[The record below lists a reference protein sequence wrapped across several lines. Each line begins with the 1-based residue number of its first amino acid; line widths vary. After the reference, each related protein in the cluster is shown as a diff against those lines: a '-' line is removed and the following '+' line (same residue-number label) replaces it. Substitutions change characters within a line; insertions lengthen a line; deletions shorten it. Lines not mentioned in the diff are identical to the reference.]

1 MKKDP
6 NQFSALVNIIGRSCH
21 NKDVD
26 MVIVALAVSIA
37 NVGISQR
44 IPYEDFLEKVYSIIT
59 SVYVIDEI
67 DIDEI
72 DDDTSVH

>member
-1 MKKDP
+1 MVNDSH
-6 NQFSALVNIIGRSCH
+6 QFSSLINSIGESCD

-37 NVGISQR
+37 NVGISQE
-44 IPYEDFLEKVYSIIT
+44 IPYEKFLEKVLKVIT

-67 DIDEI
+67 GIDGDGSI
-72 DDDTSVH
+72 H